1 MVLTIFKVGWEKFC
15 SAVENTRNPLSELY
29 SCFIYVTKSKNC
41 FDSQIQFGDAVSEN
55 LTGSFL
61 QSLNKDC
68 LAEVVQQMWPLRGSG
83 RKAWLL

>member
-41 FDSQIQFGDAVSEN
+41 FDSQIQFGECSVRE
-55 LTGSFL
+55 
-61 QSLNKDC
+61 
-68 LAEVVQQMWPLRGSG
+68 PY
-83 RKAWLL
+83 WLISPKFEQGLSC